1 MALVLITK
9 ANTQTVAFYMTLLN
23 DPLFQAALDAAFPRV
38 ILFPDATTIQVISY
52 NAAAAALLK
61 GEAISELSL
70 SHFVEAK
77 YRDQHTDRVITEAIQ
92 TALNTEERALLY
104 FSTSMAD
111 EDDLEDQNWL
121 QVEIIPIKTVD
132 NVVAYLLVN
141 LISLPIA
148 PSSIQKTRERLF
160 KQQNLSE
167 ELDATNEELS
177 ASNEELTITVEA
189 LNQSQES
196 LRQAN
201 EVLEK
206 RVRERT
212 QALQQSLSTIQ
223 EERKRLS
230 NIIANLPAGVCIL
243 KGREYIL
250 EDVNEGMLKIWG
262 KDRRILGCKLLDFMP
277 ELIQQSFPALLE
289 GVYTNGVA
297 YIERD
302 ARLDIINEGIQK
314 TLYLDF
320 SYTPLFNAKK
330 EVDRILVHA
339 DDVTERTLARLRE
352 QHLSEELSAINEELS
367 SSNEELAATN
377 DALSTSKKIL
387 TESESTLKFMFNAI
401 PQQVWTSSAVGEL
414 NYVNQLMCED
424 FGQNMEVLLS
434 QGWRQYIHPDDLRD
448 AVENWTIALQTS
460 QPFTAEYRLR
470 FKDGKYYWHMGKAAP
485 MVENVQI
492 KFWIGTNT
500 NIELQ
505 KASEQK
511 KDEFLSIAS
520 HELKTPLT
528 SIKAFNQLISRTQE
542 ITKVQHFSTKSAE
555 HIEKLEWLINDLL
568 DVTKINAGK
577 MVYNMQP
584 LNFRKLLLG
593 TIDTVQQTSTTHRIV
608 LKGNDEIEYVGDYL
622 RLEQVI
628 HNFLSNAIKY
638 SPNADQVIVEYRME
652 MGNIIVSVQD
662 FGIGIARKDF
672 NRLFDRYY
680 RVDNSSMRFEGLG
693 LGLYISS
700 EILKRHQGSFWI
712 ESEEG
717 NGSTFFFRL
726 PIDVSK
732 HNHEEINEQDFY
744 KNRALSIVYNQAE
757 HRLDVDW
764 TGFQDLQSVQ
774 QGCLKMRDML
784 CRYHVE
790 KILNDNSHVLGTWS
804 DASDWV
810 GEVWFPMMEKAG
822 LRHFAWIYSPA
833 AFSQL
838 SAQKAADVA
847 YGTVTTRFFT
857 DINLARAWL
866 GSLAD

>member
-1 MALVLITK
+1 
-9 ANTQTVAFYMTLLN
+9 MTLLN
-23 DPLFQAALDAAFPRV
+23 DPLFKAALDAAFPRV
-38 ILFPDATTIQVISY
+38 ILFADANNVRVISY
-52 NAAAAALLK
+52 NASAAALLK
-61 GEAISELSL
+61 GEVIHTPGLH
-70 SHFVEAK
+70 HFIEVK
-77 YRDQHTDRVITEAIQ
+77 YHDQHTERVINEAVELAIDTED
-92 TALNTEERALLY
+92 RALLY
-104 FSTSMAD
+104 FSTSMAA

-121 QVEIIPIKTVD
+121 QVELFPVKGTND
-132 NVVAYLLVN
+132 AVVYILVN

-201 EVLEK
+201 EVLER

-212 QALQQSLSTIQ
+212 QDLQRSLSTIQ
-223 EERKRLS
+223 DERRRLS

-243 KGREYIL
+243 KGPDLIL

-262 KDRRILGCKLLDFMP
+262 KEMDILGTRLLDFMP
-277 ELIQQSFPALLE
+277 ELREQAFPALLE
-289 GVYTNGVA
+289 EVFRTGKA

-302 ARLDIINEGIQK
+302 ARLDINNEGNQR
-314 TLYLDF
+314 TLYVDF

-339 DDVTERTLARLRE
+339 DDVTERSLARMRE
-352 QHLSEELSAINEELS
+352 QYLSEELSAINEELY

-377 DALSTSKKIL
+377 DALSTSKKVL

-401 PQQVWTSSAVGEL
+401 PQQVWTSLAGGEL
-414 NYVNQLMCED
+414 NYVNQLMCEE
-424 FGQNMEVLLS
+424 FGQDMETLVR
-434 QGWRQYIHPDDLRD
+434 QGWRQYIHPDDLLR
-448 AVENWTIALQTS
+448 AIENWTIALQTS

-470 FKDGKYYWHMGKAAP
+470 FKDDKYYWHMGKAAP
-485 MVENVQI
+485 MIENEQI

-528 SIKAFNQLISRTQE
+528 SVKAFNQLIARTKD
-542 ITKVQHFSTKSAE
+542 ISKVQGFSVKSAE

-577 MVYNMQP
+577 MAYNMQP

-593 TIDTVQQTSTTHRIV
+593 AIDTIQQTSATHQIV
-608 LKGNDEIEYVGDYL
+608 LNGTEEIEFVGDYL
-622 RLEQVI
+622 RLEQVLQ
-628 HNFLSNAIKY
+628 NFLSNAIKY
-638 SPNADQVIVEYRME
+638 SPKANQVIVEYKLE
-652 MGNIIVSVQD
+652 MGNIVVSVQD

-672 NRLFDRYY
+672 SRLFDRYY
-680 RVDNSSMRFEGLG
+680 RVDNSAMRFEGLG
-693 LGLYISS
+693 LGLFISS

-712 ESEEG
+712 ESEEHK
-717 NGSTFFFRL
+717 GSTFFFRL
-726 PIDVSK
+726 PLDASNN
-732 HNHEEINEQDFY
+732 NHEAINNDDFY
-744 KNRALSIVYNQAE
+744 KDRSLSIVYNEAGK
-757 HRLDVDW
+757 RLDVDW
-764 TGFQDLQSVQ
+764 TGFQDLQTVQ
-774 QGCLKMRDML
+774 GGCLKMLEML
-784 CRYHVE
+784 SRHKVS
-790 KILNDNSHVLGTWS
+790 KVINDNSHVLGTWS

-810 GEVWFPMMEKAG
+810 GEIWFPMMEKAG
-822 LRHFAWIYSPA
+822 LRQFAWIYSPA

-838 SAQKAADVA
+838 SAHKAADGA
-847 YGTVTTRFFT
+847 YGTVSTRFFK
-857 DINLARAWL
+857 DVNVAREWVEE
-866 GSLAD
+866 

>member
-1 MALVLITK
+1 
-9 ANTQTVAFYMTLLN
+9 MTLLN

-38 ILFPDATTIQVISY
+38 ILFPDAPTIQVISY

-61 GEAISELSL
+61 GESISELSL
-70 SHFVEAK
+70 TQFVEAK
-77 YRDQHTDRVITEAIQ
+77 YRDQHTSRVITEAIE
-92 TALNTEERALLY
+92 TALNTQEHAILY

-121 QVEIIPIKTVD
+121 QVEIIPIKSVD

-201 EVLEK
+201 EALEK
-206 RVRERT
+206 RVIERT

-243 KGREYIL
+243 KGPDLIL

-262 KDRRILGCKLLDFMP
+262 KDMRILGTKLLNFMP
-277 ELIQQSFPALLE
+277 ELKQQSFPALLE
-289 GVYTNGVA
+289 GVYTSGVP
-297 YIERD
+297 YVERD

-314 TLYLDF
+314 TVYIDF
-320 SYTPLFNAKK
+320 SYTPLFNSKK
-330 EVDRILVHA
+330 AVDRILVHA
-339 DDVTERTLARLRE
+339 DDVTERTLARIRE

-377 DALSTSKKIL
+377 EALSTSKKVL

-401 PQQVWTSSAVGEL
+401 PQQVWTSSARGEL

-424 FGQNMEVLLS
+424 FGQQMEMLIAR
-434 QGWRQYIHPDDLRD
+434 GWRQFIHPDDLLQ

-460 QPFTAEYRLR
+460 QPFAAEYRLR

-485 MVENVQI
+485 MVENNEL

-505 KASEQK
+505 KASEKK

-528 SIKAFNQLISRTQE
+528 SIKAFNQLIARTKD
-542 ITKVQHFSTKSAE
+542 ISKVQHFSGKSAE
-555 HIEKLEWLINDLL
+555 HIDKLEWLINDLL

-584 LNFRKLLLG
+584 LNFRKLVLG
-593 TIDTVQQTSTTHRIV
+593 AIDTIQQTSSTHRIV
-608 LKGNDEIEYVGDYL
+608 LKGNEEIEFVGDYL
-622 RLEQVI
+622 RLEQVLQ
-628 HNFLSNAIKY
+628 NFLSNAVKY
-638 SPNADQVIVEYRME
+638 SPKADQVVVEYKTE
-652 MGNIIVSVQD
+652 MGNIVVSVQD

-672 NRLFDRYY
+672 SRLFDRYY

-712 ESEEG
+712 ESEEHK
-717 NGSTFFFRL
+717 GSTFYFRL
-726 PIDVSK
+726 PLDTSK
-732 HNHEEINEQDFY
+732 YNHEEINESDFY
-744 KNRALSIVYNQAE
+744 KNHALSIVYNQASQ
-757 HRLDVDW
+757 RLDADW
-764 TGFQDLQSVQ
+764 TGFQDLQTVQ
-774 QGCLKMRDML
+774 HGCLKMLEML
-784 CRYHVE
+784 SKHKVSQV
-790 KILNDNSHVLGTWS
+790 INDNTHVLGTWS

-822 LRHFAWIYSPA
+822 LRQFAWIYSPA

-847 YGTVTTRFFT
+847 YGNVITRFFK
-857 DINLARAWL
+857 DIAIARQWL
-866 GSLAD
+866 EDSDYSQPGI

>member
-1 MALVLITK
+1 
-9 ANTQTVAFYMTLLN
+9 MTFLD
-23 DPLFQAALDAAFPRV
+23 DPLFKAALDAAFPRV
-38 ILFPDATTIQVISY
+38 ILFADANNVRVISY
-52 NAAAAALLK
+52 NASAAALLK
-61 GEAISELSL
+61 GEVIPTQGL
-70 SHFVEAK
+70 HDFVEAK
-77 YRDQHTDRVITEAIQ
+77 YHDQHTERVIREAVELAID
-92 TALNTEERALLY
+92 TGERALLY
-104 FSTSMAD
+104 FSTSMAA

-121 QVEIIPIKTVD
+121 QVELFPVKGSND
-132 NVVAYLLVN
+132 AVAHILVN

-201 EVLEK
+201 EVLER

-212 QALQQSLSTIQ
+212 QDLQRSLSTIQ
-223 EERKRLS
+223 EERRRLS

-243 KGREYIL
+243 KGPDLIL

-262 KDRRILGCKLLDFMP
+262 KEMDILGTRLLDFMP
-277 ELIQQSFPALLE
+277 ELQEQAFPTLLDE
-289 GVYTNGVA
+289 VFRTGKA

-302 ARLDIINEGIQK
+302 ARLDINNEGNQR
-314 TLYLDF
+314 TLYVDF

-339 DDVTERTLARLRE
+339 DDVTERSLARMRE
-352 QHLSEELSAINEELS
+352 QYLSEELSAINEELY

-377 DALSTSKKIL
+377 DALSTSKKVL

-401 PQQVWTSSAVGEL
+401 PQQVWTSLAGGEL
-414 NYVNQLMCED
+414 NYVNQLMCEE
-424 FGQNMEVLLS
+424 FGQDMETLVR
-434 QGWRQYIHPDDLRD
+434 QGWRQYIHPDDLLR
-448 AVENWTIALQTS
+448 AIENWTIALQTS

-470 FKDGKYYWHMGKAAP
+470 FKDDKYYWHMGKAAP
-485 MVENVQI
+485 MIENEQI

-528 SIKAFNQLISRTQE
+528 SIKAFNQLIARTE
-542 ITKVQHFSTKSAE
+542 DISKVQHFSVKSAE

-593 TIDTVQQTSTTHRIV
+593 AIDTIQQTSATHQIV
-608 LKGNDEIEYVGDYL
+608 LNGTEEIEFVGDYL

-628 HNFLSNAIKY
+628 QNFLSNAIKY
-638 SPNADQVIVEYRME
+638 SPKADQVIVEYKLE
-652 MGNIIVSVQD
+652 MGNIVVSVQD

-672 NRLFDRYY
+672 SRLFDRYY
-680 RVDNSSMRFEGLG
+680 RVDNSAMRFEGLG
-693 LGLYISS
+693 LGLFISS

-712 ESEEG
+712 ESEEHK
-717 NGSTFFFRL
+717 GSTFFFRL
-726 PIDVSK
+726 PLDASK
-732 HNHEEINEQDFY
+732 NNHKAINNDDFY
-744 KNRALSIVYNQAE
+744 KDRSLSIVYNESGQ
-757 HRLDVDW
+757 RLDVDW
-764 TGFQDLQSVQ
+764 TGFQDLQTVQ
-774 QGCLKMRDML
+774 GGCLKMLEML
-784 CRYHVE
+784 SRHKVS
-790 KILNDNSHVLGTWS
+790 KVINDNSHVLGTWS

-810 GEVWFPMMEKAG
+810 GEIWFPMMEKAG
-822 LRHFAWIYSPA
+822 LRQFAWIYSPA

-838 SAQKAADVA
+838 SAHKAADGA
-847 YGTVTTRFFT
+847 YGTVSTRFFK
-857 DINLARAWL
+857 DVNVARQWL
-866 GSLAD
+866 EEAP

>member
-1 MALVLITK
+1 
-9 ANTQTVAFYMTLLN
+9 MTLLK
-23 DPLFQAALDAAFPRV
+23 DPLFKAALDTAFPRV
-38 ILFPDATTIQVISY
+38 VLFADATPVRVISF
-52 NAAAAALLK
+52 NASAAALLK
-61 GEAISELSL
+61 GEVIHTPGLH
-70 SHFVEAK
+70 HFIEVK
-77 YRDQHTDRVITEAIQ
+77 YHDQHTERVINEAVELAIDTED
-92 TALNTEERALLY
+92 RALLY
-104 FSTSMAD
+104 FSTSMAA

-121 QVEIIPIKTVD
+121 QVELFPVKGTND
-132 NVVAYLLVN
+132 AVVYILVN

-201 EVLEK
+201 EVLER

-212 QALQQSLSTIQ
+212 QDLQRSLSTIQ
-223 EERKRLS
+223 DERRRLS

-243 KGREYIL
+243 KGPDLIL

-262 KDRRILGCKLLDFMP
+262 KEMDILGTRLLDFMP
-277 ELIQQSFPALLE
+277 ELREQAFPALLE
-289 GVYTNGVA
+289 EVFRTGKA

-302 ARLDIINEGIQK
+302 ARLDINNEGNQR
-314 TLYLDF
+314 TLYVDF

-339 DDVTERTLARLRE
+339 DDVTERSLARMRE
-352 QHLSEELSAINEELS
+352 QYLSEELSAINEELY

-377 DALSTSKKIL
+377 DALSTSKKVL

-401 PQQVWTSSAVGEL
+401 PQQVWTSLAGGEL
-414 NYVNQLMCED
+414 NYVNQLMCEE
-424 FGQNMEVLLS
+424 FGQDMETLVR
-434 QGWRQYIHPDDLRD
+434 QGWRQYIHPDDLLR
-448 AVENWTIALQTS
+448 AIENWTIALQTS

-470 FKDGKYYWHMGKAAP
+470 FKDDKYYWHMGKAAP
-485 MVENVQI
+485 MIENEQI

-528 SIKAFNQLISRTQE
+528 SVKAFNQLIARTND
-542 ITKVQHFSTKSAE
+542 ISKVQHFSVKSAE

-577 MVYNMQP
+577 MAYNMQP

-593 TIDTVQQTSTTHRIV
+593 AIHTIQQTSATHQIV
-608 LKGNDEIEYVGDYL
+608 LNGTEEIEFVGDYL
-622 RLEQVI
+622 RLEQVLQ
-628 HNFLSNAIKY
+628 NFLSNAIKY
-638 SPNADQVIVEYRME
+638 SPKANQVIVEYKLE
-652 MGNIIVSVQD
+652 MGNIVVSVQD

-672 NRLFDRYY
+672 SRLFDRYY
-680 RVDNSSMRFEGLG
+680 RADNSAMRFEGLG
-693 LGLYISS
+693 LGLFISS

-712 ESEEG
+712 ESEEHK
-717 NGSTFFFRL
+717 GSTFFFRL
-726 PIDVSK
+726 PLDASNN
-732 HNHEEINEQDFY
+732 NHEAINNDDFY
-744 KNRALSIVYNQAE
+744 KDGSLSIVYNEAGK
-757 HRLDVDW
+757 RLDVDW
-764 TGFQDLQSVQ
+764 TGFQDLQTVQ
-774 QGCLKMRDML
+774 GGCLKMLEML
-784 CRYHVE
+784 SRHRVS
-790 KILNDNSHVLGTWS
+790 KVINDNSHVLGTWS

-810 GEVWFPMMEKAG
+810 GEIWFPMMEKAG
-822 LRHFAWIYSPA
+822 LRQFAWIYSPA

-838 SAQKAADVA
+838 SAHKAADGA
-847 YGTVTTRFFT
+847 YRTVSTRFFK
-857 DINLARAWL
+857 DVNVARQWL
-866 GSLAD
+866 EEAP

>member
-1 MALVLITK
+1 
-9 ANTQTVAFYMTLLN
+9 MTLLN
-23 DPLFQAALDAAFPRV
+23 DPLFKAALDAAFPRV
-38 ILFPDATTIQVISY
+38 ILFADANNVRVISY
-52 NAAAAALLK
+52 NASAAALLK
-61 GEAISELSL
+61 GEVIHTPGLH
-70 SHFVEAK
+70 HFIEVK
-77 YRDQHTDRVITEAIQ
+77 YHDQHTERVINEAVELAIDTED
-92 TALNTEERALLY
+92 RALLY
-104 FSTSMAD
+104 FSTSMAA

-121 QVEIIPIKTVD
+121 QVELFPVKGTND
-132 NVVAYLLVN
+132 AVVYILVN

-201 EVLEK
+201 EVLER

-212 QALQQSLSTIQ
+212 QDLQRSLSTIQ
-223 EERKRLS
+223 DERRRLS

-243 KGREYIL
+243 KGPDLIL

-262 KDRRILGCKLLDFMP
+262 KEMDILGTRLLDFMP
-277 ELIQQSFPALLE
+277 ELREQAFPALLE
-289 GVYTNGVA
+289 EVFRTGKA

-302 ARLDIINEGIQK
+302 ARLDINNEGNQR
-314 TLYLDF
+314 TLYVDF

-339 DDVTERTLARLRE
+339 DDVTERSLARMRE
-352 QHLSEELSAINEELS
+352 QYLSEELSAINEELY

-377 DALSTSKKIL
+377 DALSTSKKVL

-401 PQQVWTSSAVGEL
+401 PQQVWTSLAGGEL
-414 NYVNQLMCED
+414 NYVNQLMCEE
-424 FGQNMEVLLS
+424 FGQDMETLVR
-434 QGWRQYIHPDDLRD
+434 QGWRQYIHPDDLLR
-448 AVENWTIALQTS
+448 AIENWTIALQTS

-470 FKDGKYYWHMGKAAP
+470 FKDDKYYWHMGKAAP
-485 MVENVQI
+485 MIENEQI

-528 SIKAFNQLISRTQE
+528 SVKAFNQLIARTKD
-542 ITKVQHFSTKSAE
+542 ISKVQHFSVKSAE

-577 MVYNMQP
+577 MAYNMQP

-593 TIDTVQQTSTTHRIV
+593 AIDTIQQTSATHQIV
-608 LKGNDEIEYVGDYL
+608 LNGTEEIEFVGDYL
-622 RLEQVI
+622 RLEQVLQ
-628 HNFLSNAIKY
+628 NFLSNAIKY
-638 SPNADQVIVEYRME
+638 SPKANQVIVEYKLE
-652 MGNIIVSVQD
+652 MGNIVVSVQD

-672 NRLFDRYY
+672 SRLFDRYY
-680 RVDNSSMRFEGLG
+680 RVDNSAMRFEGLG
-693 LGLYISS
+693 LGLFISS

-712 ESEEG
+712 ESEEHK
-717 NGSTFFFRL
+717 GSTFFFRL
-726 PIDVSK
+726 PLDASNN
-732 HNHEEINEQDFY
+732 NHEAINNDDFY
-744 KNRALSIVYNQAE
+744 KDRSLSIVYNEAGK
-757 HRLDVDW
+757 RLDVDW
-764 TGFQDLQSVQ
+764 TGFQDLQTVQ
-774 QGCLKMRDML
+774 GGCLKMLEML
-784 CRYHVE
+784 SRHKVS
-790 KILNDNSHVLGTWS
+790 KVINDNSHVLGTWS

-810 GEVWFPMMEKAG
+810 GEIWFPMMEKAG
-822 LRHFAWIYSPA
+822 LRQFAWIYSPA

-838 SAQKAADVA
+838 SAHKAADGA
-847 YGTVTTRFFT
+847 YGTVSTRFFK
-857 DINLARAWL
+857 DVNVAREWVEE
-866 GSLAD
+866 

>member
-1 MALVLITK
+1 
-9 ANTQTVAFYMTLLN
+9 MTFLD
-23 DPLFQAALDAAFPRV
+23 DPLFKAALDAAFPRV
-38 ILFPDATTIQVISY
+38 ILFADANNVRVISY
-52 NAAAAALLK
+52 NASAAALLK
-61 GEAISELSL
+61 GEVIPTPGL
-70 SHFVEAK
+70 HDFVEAK
-77 YRDQHTDRVITEAIQ
+77 YHDQHTERVIREAVELAID
-92 TALNTEERALLY
+92 TGERALLY
-104 FSTSMAD
+104 FSTSMAA

-121 QVEIIPIKTVD
+121 QVELFPVKGSND
-132 NVVAYLLVN
+132 AVAHILVN

-201 EVLEK
+201 EVLER

-212 QALQQSLSTIQ
+212 QDLQRSLSTIQ
-223 EERKRLS
+223 EERRRLS

-243 KGREYIL
+243 KGPDLIL

-262 KDRRILGCKLLDFMP
+262 KEMDILGTRLLDFMP
-277 ELIQQSFPALLE
+277 ELQEQAFPALLDE
-289 GVYTNGVA
+289 VFRTGKA

-302 ARLDIINEGIQK
+302 ARLDINNEGNQR
-314 TLYLDF
+314 TLYVDF

-339 DDVTERTLARLRE
+339 DDVTERSLARMRE
-352 QHLSEELSAINEELS
+352 QYLSEELSAINEELY

-377 DALSTSKKIL
+377 DALSTSKKVL

-401 PQQVWTSSAVGEL
+401 PQQVWTSLAGGEL
-414 NYVNQLMCED
+414 NYVNQLMCEE
-424 FGQNMEVLLS
+424 FGQDMETLVR
-434 QGWRQYIHPDDLRD
+434 QGWRQYIHPDDLLR
-448 AVENWTIALQTS
+448 AIENWTIALQTS

-470 FKDGKYYWHMGKAAP
+470 FKDDKYYWHMGKAAP
-485 MVENVQI
+485 MIENEQI

-528 SIKAFNQLISRTQE
+528 SIKAFNQLIARTE
-542 ITKVQHFSTKSAE
+542 DISKVQHFSVKSAE

-593 TIDTVQQTSTTHRIV
+593 AIDTIQQTSATHQIV
-608 LKGNDEIEYVGDYL
+608 LNGTEEIEFVGDYL

-628 HNFLSNAIKY
+628 QNFLSNAIKY
-638 SPNADQVIVEYRME
+638 SPKADQVIVEYKLE
-652 MGNIIVSVQD
+652 MGNIVVSVQD

-672 NRLFDRYY
+672 SRLFDRYY
-680 RVDNSSMRFEGLG
+680 RVDNSAMRFEGLG
-693 LGLYISS
+693 LGLFISS

-712 ESEEG
+712 ESEEHK
-717 NGSTFFFRL
+717 GSTFFFRL
-726 PIDVSK
+726 PLDASK
-732 HNHEEINEQDFY
+732 NNHEAINNDDFY
-744 KNRALSIVYNQAE
+744 KDRSLSIVYNESGQ
-757 HRLDVDW
+757 RLDVDW
-764 TGFQDLQSVQ
+764 TGFQDLQTVQ
-774 QGCLKMRDML
+774 GGCLKMLEML
-784 CRYHVE
+784 SRHKVS
-790 KILNDNSHVLGTWS
+790 KVINDNSHVLGTWS

-810 GEVWFPMMEKAG
+810 GEIWFPMMEKAG
-822 LRHFAWIYSPA
+822 LRQFAWIYSPA

-838 SAQKAADVA
+838 SAHKAADGA
-847 YGTVTTRFFT
+847 YGTVSTRFFK
-857 DINLARAWL
+857 DVNVARQWL
-866 GSLAD
+866 EEAP